1 MKKRTTYVRYEL
13 VRTLRNRRFFLL
25 SLGMPLL
32 IYLLVAAPNRK
43 TGSLGGT
50 GISLRLYFMVGLASF
65 GAMNAMLGSG
75 VRIAV
80 ERTAGWNRQLRLTPL
95 STREYF
101 GTKVLVGYVVSAC
114 TIGLLYIAGS
124 GIGVHIPAGEW
135 VKMTLLLLVGL
146 VPFAALGIL
155 IGHLISADAVAPAIG
170 GITALLSFLG
180 GIWFP
185 VGSSGVLHYVAQALP
200 SYWLVQASHVAV
212 GGHSWSRTGWI
223 VMAVWTLVS
232 ARLAMRAYARD
243 TGRT

>member
-1 MKKRTTYVRYEL
+1 M
-13 VRTLRNRRFFLL
+13 
-25 SLGMPLL
+25 
-32 IYLLVAAPNRK
+32 VA
-43 TGSLGGT
+43 
-50 GISLRLYFMVGLASF
+50 LASF
-65 GAMNAMLGSG
+65 GSMNAMLGSG

-101 GTKVLVGYVVSAC
+101 LTKVLTGYVVAGC
-114 TIGLLYIAGS
+114 TMALLFIAG
-124 GIGVHIPAGEW
+124 GGLGVHIPAGNW

-180 GIWFP
+180 GVWFP
-185 VGSSGVLHYVAQALP
+185 VGQGGVLHYVAQALP
-200 SYWLVQASHVAV
+200 SYWLVQASQVGV
-212 GGHSWSRTGWI
+212 GGNSWTREGWV
-223 VMAVWTLVS
+223 VMAAWTVIA

-243 TGRT
+243 TGRG